1 MSVDLRTA
9 VGAFALVFLAVVGVA
24 AVGGVVLDG
33 APPETD
39 AVADDH
45 WQLDS
50 VEPET
55 VSEGGEVEMESSEPS
70 NTVVVHLGGAAGGI
84 GGGTSILPIE
94 DGDAPAEADVGTLG
108 GVRRGVAPLTAAL
121 VENGHEVR
129 FYGGS
134 VGGEPLPT
142 MLSDA
147 DAFVTTNP
155 GALSGPDADA
165 VESFVDAGGRTL
177 VTSDPGGAGALTDF
191 GSPFGVYGEAGYVYD
206 MENNDANYLSV
217 LVEPNGPG
225 TLTEGVD
232 EVVLRGAAPVGA
244 ADGSAALATAET
256 SRLSTTREAGSYGV
270 AVRSDSLAVIGDS
283 SFLEPENAGRADN
296 GVLIG
301 NVADFLV
308 TGPTPDVSFGPEAGP
323 GGAAPPGTTVPP
335 GGSPTPTE
343 PTDPSGN
350 ETDSA
355 GDATA

>member
-1 MSVDLRTA
+1 MSVDLRTT

-24 AVGGVVLDG
+24 AVGGVVLDD
-33 APPETD
+33 APPETES
-39 AVADDH
+39 VADDH

-55 VSEGGEVEMESSEPS
+55 VSEGGEVEMESTEPS
-70 NTVVVHLGGAAGGI
+70 NTVVVHLGGVTAGV

-94 DGDAPAEADVGTLG
+94 DGDAPAGADIGSLG
-108 GVRRGVAPLTAAL
+108 GVQRGVAPLTAAL

-129 FYGGS
+129 FYGGAATA
-134 VGGEPLPT
+134 EPLSS

-147 DAFVTTNP
+147 DAFVTTTP
-155 GALSGPDADA
+155 GALSATDADA

-217 LVEPNGPG
+217 LVEPTGPG
-225 TLTEGVD
+225 TLTAGVE
-232 EVVLRGAAPVGA
+232 EVVLRGAAPIGA
-244 ADGSAALATAET
+244 AGDSATLATAET

-308 TGPTPDVSFGPEAGP
+308 TGPNPDVSFGPATGT
-323 GGAAPPGTTVPP
+323 GGAVPP
-335 GGSPTPTE
+335 GATISPGGTTTPTDPSE
-343 PTDPSGN
+343 NETDPSGN
-350 ETDSA
+350 
-355 GDATA
+355 ATA

>member
-1 MSVDLRTA
+1 MSVDLRTT
-9 VGAFALVFLAVVGVA
+9 VGAFALVFLAVIGVA
-24 AVGGVVLDG
+24 AVGGVVLDD

-55 VSEGGEVEMESSEPS
+55 VDEGGAVEMESTEPS
-70 NTVVVHLGGAAGGI
+70 NTVVVHLGGGAAGL

-94 DGDAPAEADVGTLG
+94 DGDAPAEADIGTLG
-108 GVRRGVAPLTAAL
+108 GVQRGVAPLTAAL

-129 FYGGS
+129 FYGGITS
-134 VGGEPLPT
+134 GETLPS

-147 DAFVTTNP
+147 DAFVTTSP
-155 GALSGPDADA
+155 GALSATDADA

-217 LVEPNGPG
+217 LVEPTETGS
-225 TLTEGVD
+225 LTEGV
-232 EVVLRGAAPVGA
+232 ERVVFRGAAPVGVD
-244 ADGSAALATAET
+244 DGSATLATAET

-270 AVRSDSLAVIGDS
+270 AVRSDSLAVMGDS

-308 TGPTPDVSFGPEAGP
+308 TGERPDVSFGPPTGP
-323 GGAAPPGTTVPP
+323 GGAVPP
-335 GGSPTPTE
+335 GG
-343 PTDPSGN
+343 
-350 ETDSA
+350 A
-355 GDATA
+355 AA

>member
-1 MSVDLRTA
+1 MSVDLRKT
-9 VGAFALVFLAVVGVA
+9 VGAFALIFLAIVGVA
-24 AVGGVVLDG
+24 AVGGVVTDD
-33 APPETD
+33 APPETEP
-39 AVADDH
+39 VADDH

-55 VSEGGEVEMESSEPS
+55 ASEGGNVEMESNESS
-70 NTVVVHLGGAAGGI
+70 NTVVVHLGGATTGV

-94 DGDAPAEADVGTLG
+94 GDDAPATADVGSLG

-129 FYGGS
+129 FYGGIAS
-134 VGGEPLPT
+134 RERLPSL
-142 MLSDA
+142 LSDA

-155 GALSGPDADA
+155 GALSATDADA

-191 GSPFGVYGEAGYVYD
+191 GSSFGVYGEAGYVYD

-217 LVEPNGPG
+217 LVDPAGSAS
-225 TLTEGVD
+225 LTEGVD
-232 EVVLRGAAPVGA
+232 QAVFRGAAPVGVA
-244 ADGSAALATAET
+244 NGSTALATAET

-270 AVRSDSLAVIGDS
+270 AVRHDSLAVVGDS

-308 TGPTPDVSFGPEAGP
+308 TGESPDVSFGPP
-323 GGAAPPGTTVPP
+323 TGAMP
-335 GGSPTPTE
+335 E
-343 PTDPSGN
+343 PTDPPGNGTEPSGPPGN
-350 ETDSA
+350 GTEPSEN
-355 GDATA
+355 ATA

>member
-1 MSVDLRTA
+1 MSVDLRTT

-24 AVGGVVLDG
+24 AVGGVVLDD

-45 WQLDS
+45 WQLDA

-70 NTVVVHLGGAAGGI
+70 NTVVVHLGSGGAGL

-94 DGDAPAEADVGTLG
+94 DGDSPADADIGSVG

-129 FYGGS
+129 FYGGIAS
-134 VGGEPLPT
+134 REPLPS

-147 DAFVTTNP
+147 DAFVTTSP
-155 GALSGPDADA
+155 GALSATDADA
-165 VESFVDAGGRTL
+165 VETFVEAGGRTL
-177 VTSDPGGAGALTDF
+177 VASDPGGAGALTDF

-217 LVEPNGPG
+217 LVEPTGPG
-225 TLTEGVD
+225 ALTEGV
-232 EVVLRGAAPVGA
+232 EQVVFRGAAPVGT
-244 ADGSAALATAET
+244 ADGPATLATAET
-256 SRLSTTREAGSYGV
+256 SRLSTTREAGAYGV
-270 AVRSDSLAVIGDS
+270 AVRSDSLTVVGDS

-308 TGPTPDVSFGPEAGP
+308 TGETPDVSFGPATGP
-323 GGAAPPGTTVPP
+323 GGAVPP
-335 GGSPTPTE
+335 GGATPPPE
-343 PTDPSGN
+343 PPEPSGN
-350 ETDSA
+350 
-355 GDATA
+355 ATA

>member
-9 VGAFALVFLAVVGVA
+9 VGAFALVFLVIVGVA

-33 APPETD
+33 GAPETD

-45 WQLDS
+45 WQLDA

-70 NTVVVHLGGAAGGI
+70 NTVVVHLGGAAGGV
-84 GGGTSILPIE
+84 GGGTPVLPIE
-94 DGDAPAEADVGTLG
+94 DGDAPAEADIGSLG
-108 GVRRGVAPLTAAL
+108 GAQRGVAPLTAAL

-129 FYGGS
+129 FYGGTL
-134 VGGEPLPT
+134 GGEPLSSL
-142 MLSDA
+142 LSDA
-147 DAFVTTNP
+147 DAFVTTSP
-155 GALSGPDADA
+155 GALSATDADA

-177 VTSDPGGAGALTDF
+177 VASDPGNAGALTDF
-191 GSPFGVYGEAGYVYD
+191 GSAFGVYGEAGYVYD

-217 LVEPNGPG
+217 LVEPTGPG
-225 TLTEGVD
+225 SLTEGVE

-256 SRLSTTREAGSYGV
+256 SQLSTTREAGSYGV
-270 AVRSDSLAVIGDS
+270 AVRSDSLAVLGDS

-296 GVLIG
+296 AVLIG

-308 TGPTPDVSFGPEAGP
+308 TGPNPDVSFGPAAGP
-323 GGAAPPGTTVPP
+323 GGAVPPGATVPP
-335 GGSPTPTE
+335 GGTTPTE

-350 ETDSA
+350 ETDPS
-355 GDATA
+355 GNATA

>member
-1 MSVDLRTA
+1 MSVDLRTT
-9 VGAFALVFLAVVGVA
+9 VGAFALVFLAIVGVA
-24 AVGGVVLDG
+24 AVGGVVLDD
-33 APPETD
+33 APPETEP
-39 AVADDH
+39 VADDH
-45 WQLDS
+45 WQLDA

-70 NTVVVHLGGAAGGI
+70 NTVVIHLGGGSAGL

-94 DGDAPAEADVGTLG
+94 DGDAPATADIGSLG

-129 FYGGS
+129 FYAGIAS
-134 VGGEPLPT
+134 PEPLPS

-155 GALSGPDADA
+155 GALSATDADA

-177 VTSDPGGAGALTDF
+177 VTSDPGGAGALTEF

-217 LVEPNGPG
+217 LVEPTGPG
-225 TLTEGVD
+225 ALTEGV
-232 EVVLRGAAPVGA
+232 ERVVLRGAAPVGV
-244 ADGSAALATAET
+244 ADGPATLATAET

-270 AVRSDSLAVIGDS
+270 AVRSDSLAVVGDS

-308 TGPTPDVSFGPEAGP
+308 TGEEPNVSFGPTGP
-323 GGAAPPGTTVPP
+323 GGAVPP
-335 GGSPTPTE
+335 GGATPPPE
-343 PTDPSGN
+343 PPEPSGN
-350 ETDSA
+350 
-355 GDATA
+355 ATA

>member
-1 MSVDLRTA
+1 MSVDLRTT
-9 VGAFALVFLAVVGVA
+9 VGAFALVFLAVIGVA
-24 AVGGVVLDG
+24 AVGGVVLDD
-33 APPETD
+33 APPET
-39 AVADDH
+39 ASVADDH
-45 WQLDS
+45 WQLDA

-55 VSEGGEVEMESSEPS
+55 VSEGGEVEMESTEPS
-70 NTVVVHLGGAAGGI
+70 NTVVVHLGSGGAGL

-94 DGDAPAEADVGTLG
+94 DGDSPAEADIGSLG

-129 FYGGS
+129 FYGGIAS
-134 VGGEPLPT
+134 GETLPS

-147 DAFVTTNP
+147 DAFVTTSP
-155 GALSGPDADA
+155 GALSATDADA

-177 VTSDPGGAGALTDF
+177 VTSDPGGAGVLTDF

-217 LVEPNGPG
+217 LVEPTGPG
-225 TLTEGVD
+225 ALTEGVE
-232 EVVLRGAAPVGA
+232 EVVLRGAAPVGV
-244 ADGSAALATAET
+244 ADGPATLATAET
-256 SRLSTTREAGSYGV
+256 SRLSTTREAGAYGV
-270 AVRSDSLAVIGDS
+270 AVRSDSLAVVGDS

-308 TGPTPDVSFGPEAGP
+308 TGEAPDVSFGPTGP
-323 GGAAPPGTTVPP
+323 GGVPP
-335 GGSPTPTE
+335 GGAVPPGGTTPPPE

-350 ETDSA
+350 GSDPS
-355 GDATA
+355 GNATA